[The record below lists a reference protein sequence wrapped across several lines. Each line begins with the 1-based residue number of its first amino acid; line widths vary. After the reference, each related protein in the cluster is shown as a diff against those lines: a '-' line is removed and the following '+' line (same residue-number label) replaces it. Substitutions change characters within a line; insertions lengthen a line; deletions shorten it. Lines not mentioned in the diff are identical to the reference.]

1 MYRVVAACCELR
13 MTSNAML
20 AVPAKR
26 ATTFVDLRGPVG
38 KYMAANFSRQMAEKA
53 LPKLEQAQLMRNK
66 AAEMADG
73 ADQLKEAFIG

>member
-1 MYRVVAACCELR
+1 MA
-13 MTSNAML
+13 SNAML

-26 ATTFVDLRGPVG
+26 ATSFVDLKGPIG
-38 KYMAANFSRQMAEKA
+38 KYMASNFSRQMAEKA
-53 LPKLEQAQLMRNK
+53 LPKLEQAQLLRNK